1 MTLASLKASIRKK
14 GVSFFYL
21 DKQKIGIFVYICKR
35 ICTTAEAQ

>member
-1 MTLASLKASIRKK
+1 MTLTSLRANFRKK